1 MDPLRASN
9 CAEPWYEMT
18 VARYPCENAGMV
30 LQNALRGWMIRI
42 GWAVFFWVSVAPA
55 SAAESLSVLDFTAE
69 RDNEVSLWHYGAYL
83 DVSYV
88 LNFNFPENHLWRS
101 RTTAARHNEFAPNM
115 ALAYARKDVS
125 ESSRWGMELGVQG
138 GYDSE
143 HFAYLQGEREV
154 SGADTLRH
162 IHRAN
167 VSYLAPVGKGL
178 TITAGLF
185 NSLIGYESLYAKD
198 NANYTRSWIADN
210 TPYMMFGVNAKYPIS
225 DNLTVTAFI
234 INGYYHLSN
243 PNDQPSYGGQ
253 WVYKATPRLTLTQTL
268 YGGPD
273 QTNTA
278 FEFWRFYANHI
289 VEWKGEQ
296 LTLVASY
303 DIGRENIANRQGSP
317 SAFVTGGNVVAR
329 WHVTGPWTLA
339 VRPEVYWDRSG
350 RWTGSEQFVK
360 AVTSTVEYRFPYRW
374 TNTMVRLEH
383 RWDESTG
390 AGGGFFSRGE
400 LQPGVISLA
409 PNQHL
414 LLLGILCTF
423 DSP

>member
-1 MDPLRASN
+1 VSN
-9 CAEPWYEMT
+9 GGPEMRIRGYPYKPVWMALLTALGYWT
-18 VARYPCENAGMV
+18 VRGGWLAISW
-30 LQNALRGWMIRI
+30 ALL
-42 GWAVFFWVSVAPA
+42 A
-55 SAAESLSVLDFTAE
+55 SAAAADPGSVPSGQTGA
-69 RDNEVSLWHYGAYL
+69 SLWHYGAYL
-83 DVSYV
+83 DVGYV
-88 LNFNFPENHLWRS
+88 VNANFPENHLWRN
-101 RTTAARHNEFAPNM
+101 RATAARHNEFAPNM
-115 ALAYARKDVS
+115 ALAYVRKDTT

-143 HFAYLQGEREV
+143 RFAFLQGEREV
-154 SGADTLRH
+154 GGADTLRH

-198 NANYTRSWIADN
+198 NVNYTRSWIADN
-210 TPYMMFGVNAKYPIS
+210 TPYMMFGVNAKYPVT
-225 DNLTVTAFI
+225 DKLTVAGFI
-234 INGYYHLSN
+234 VNGYYHLSH

-253 WVYKATPRLTLTQTL
+253 WAYKATPQLTLTQTV

-278 FEFWRFYANHI
+278 LQFWRFYANHI
-289 VEWKGEQ
+289 VEWKGDN
-296 LTLVASY
+296 LTFAASY
-303 DIGRENIANRQGSP
+303 DIGTENIADRPGHP
-317 SAFVTGGNVVAR
+317 RAFVMGGNVVAR
-329 WHVTGPWTLA
+329 WHVTGPWALA
-339 VRPEVYWDRSG
+339 VRPEFYWDRNG

-360 AVTSTVEYRFPYRW
+360 AVTSTIEYRIPYKW
-374 TNTMVRLEH
+374 TNTTLRLEH

-390 AGGGFFSRGE
+390 AGGGFFRRGE
-400 LQPGVISLA
+400 VQPGVLSLT

-414 LLLGILCTF
+414 VLLGILWTF

>member
-1 MDPLRASN
+1 MRIRGYPYKPVWMALLTALGY
-9 CAEPWYEMT
+9 WT
-18 VARYPCENAGMV
+18 VRGGWLAISW
-30 LQNALRGWMIRI
+30 ALL
-42 GWAVFFWVSVAPA
+42 A
-55 SAAESLSVLDFTAE
+55 SAAAADPGSVPSGQTGA
-69 RDNEVSLWHYGAYL
+69 SLWHYGAYL
-83 DVSYV
+83 DVGYV
-88 LNFNFPENHLWRS
+88 VNANFPENHLWRN
-101 RTTAARHNEFAPNM
+101 RATAARHNEFAPNM
-115 ALAYARKDVS
+115 ALAYVRKDTT

-143 HFAYLQGEREV
+143 RFAFLQGEREV
-154 SGADTLRH
+154 GGADTLRH

-198 NANYTRSWIADN
+198 NVNYTRSWIADN
-210 TPYMMFGVNAKYPIS
+210 TPYMMFGVNAKYPVT
-225 DNLTVTAFI
+225 DKLTVAGFI
-234 INGYYHLSN
+234 VNGYYHLSH

-253 WVYKATPRLTLTQTL
+253 WAYKATPQLTLTQTV

-278 FEFWRFYANHI
+278 LQFWRFYANHI
-289 VEWKGEQ
+289 VEWKGDN
-296 LTLVASY
+296 LTFAASY
-303 DIGRENIANRQGSP
+303 DIGTENIADRPGHP
-317 SAFVTGGNVVAR
+317 RAFVMGGNVVAR
-329 WHVTGPWTLA
+329 WHVTGPWALA
-339 VRPEVYWDRSG
+339 VRPEFYWDRNG

-360 AVTSTVEYRFPYRW
+360 AVTSTIEYRIPYKW
-374 TNTMVRLEH
+374 TNTTLRLEH

-390 AGGGFFSRGE
+390 AGGGFFRRGE
-400 LQPGVISLA
+400 VQPGVLSLT

-414 LLLGILCTF
+414 VLLGILWTF